1 MDLVRVEKF
10 RSLCVYGETF
20 IYWEVNAVNEKT
32 LQAKREIVE
41 EIKEKISKAQSI
53 VLVDYR
59 GLNVEQLT
67 ELRKRYRSAGVEYK
81 VYKNT
86 MMRFAF
92 KDAGYEEFNKYLE
105 GPNAIAFGYD
115 DPVQVAKI
123 TNEFAKEN
131 KNLEIKAG
139 IVDGKVIDVQGVKS
153 LAELPSRE
161 VLIAQVLGG
170 FNAPLQGFVNV
181 LQGTIRS
188 LAIVLNAIK
197 EKQEVQQA

>member
-1 MDLVRVEKF
+1 MREQ
-10 RSLCVYGETF
+10 
-20 IYWEVNAVNEKT
+20 T
-32 LQAKREIVE
+32 LQAKSQNIE
-41 EIKEKISKAQSI
+41 EIKGKIDKAQAV

-67 ELRKRYRSAGVEYK
+67 ELRSQYRKAGVEYK

-92 KDAGYEEFNKYLE
+92 KDAGLEDFNEFLK
-105 GPNAIAFGYD
+105 GPSAIAFGYD

-123 TNEFAKEN
+123 TSEFAKDNEQ
-131 KNLEIKAG
+131 LEIKAG
-139 IVDGKVIDVQGVKS
+139 IVDGKVIDINEVKR
-153 LAELPSRE
+153 LASLPSRE

-170 FNAPLQGFVNV
+170 VNAPIQGFANV

-188 LAIVLNAIK
+188 LAIVLNAIA
-197 EKQEVQQA
+197 EEQGA

>member
-1 MDLVRVEKF
+1 M
-10 RSLCVYGETF
+10 
-20 IYWEVNAVNEKT
+20 NEKT

-59 GLNVEQLT
+59 GLNAEQLT

>member
-1 MDLVRVEKF
+1 MREH
-10 RSLCVYGETF
+10 
-20 IYWEVNAVNEKT
+20 T
-32 LQAKREIVE
+32 LQAKTQNIE
-41 EIKEKISKAQSI
+41 EIKEKINNAQAV

-67 ELRKRYRSAGVEYK
+67 ELRSLYRKAGVEYK

-92 KDAGYEEFNKYLE
+92 KDSGLEEFNEYLK
-105 GPNAIAFGYD
+105 GPSAVAFGYD

-123 TNEFAKEN
+123 TSEFAK
-131 KNLEIKAG
+131 KNDKLEIKAG
-139 IVDGKVIDVQGVKS
+139 IVDGKVIDVSGVNS
-153 LAELPSRE
+153 LADLPSRE

-170 FNAPLQGFVNV
+170 FNAPIQGFANV

-188 LAIVLNAIK
+188 LATVLNAIAE
-197 EKQEVQQA
+197 EKTA